1 MQYST
6 IFSVIASVAVV
17 AAMPQAAISSQ
28 CGAGNAVSCCNTAGD
43 SGLATAII
51 AGSCSIQI
59 PVIAAAIG
67 NSCNAG
73 NTFCCPMEQGSVSNS
88 NRGDCY
94 IFLTISQSVLNAG
107 LPCVPVNVN

>member
-6 IFSVIASVAVV
+6 IFTILASVAVV
-17 AAMPQAAISSQ
+17 AAMPQAAVSSQ

-43 SGLATAII
+43 SDLITAVV
-51 AGSCSIQI
+51 AGSCSIQV

-73 NTFCCPMEQGSVSNS
+73 NTFCCPLDQSSVSFS
-88 NRGDCY
+88 SIRAALLQ
-94 IFLTISQSVLNAG
+94 LTNLLG
-107 LPCVPVNVN
+107 RHRP